1 MHLIQL
7 LLPLYDNNG
16 IRLPKA
22 LYSQVRAELVGQ
34 FGGLTAYTQAPA
46 SGLWQE
52 DGGDTVHDD
61 LIIYEVMCDDIDA
74 NWWHAYRTTLEGR
87 FLQQKLVVRSHPVR
101 ML

>member
-22 LYSQVRAELVGQ
+22 LYKQVRDELVSQ

-52 DGGDTVHDD
+52 DNGKTVHDD
-61 LIIYEVMCDDIDA
+61 LIIYEVMCDDIDPG
-74 NWWHAYRTTLEGR
+74 WWHAYRSTLEGR
-87 FLQQKLVVRSHPVR
+87 FLQQELVIRSHPIR